1 MTDGMRTT
9 LIEQQ
14 PGCGPPAP
22 VPILQWEDEFEVL
35 LELYRRQNPANV
47 LEIGTYHGGTL
58 YHWLQNTARPG
69 AKIVTVDS
77 YAVGVDNRHLY
88 DDWNVNDTRLVVIEG
103 DSAEAGTVR
112 AIEHHGPYDF
122 VFIDAGHYYKEVERD
137 WENYWPMVKP
147 GGLLCLH
154 DILTHPA
161 WPSIEV
167 GRLWEQIKTIDYTF
181 EIVADR
187 NAEWGGI
194 GVVLL

>member
-1 MTDGMRTT
+1 MDM
-9 LIEQQ
+9 IDQQ

-22 VPILQWEDEFEVL
+22 VPILQWEREFNVL
-35 LELYRRQNPANV
+35 LELYRRLEPANV
-47 LEIGTYHGGTL
+47 LEVGTYYGGTL

-77 YAVGVDNRHLY
+77 YAVGVDNRALY
-88 DDWNVNDTRLVVIEG
+88 DDWNVNDTRLIVVDG
-103 DSAEAGTVR
+103 DSHAEVTVDR
-112 AIEHHGPYDF
+112 VWKHGPFDF
-122 VFIDAGHYYKEVERD
+122 VMIDAGHYYKEVKGD
-137 WENYWPMVKP
+137 WERYGPMVKT
-147 GGLLCLH
+147 GGMACLH
-154 DILTHPA
+154 DILTHPV

-167 GRLWEQIKTIDYTF
+167 GRLWEEIKIDHLTF

>member
-1 MTDGMRTT
+1 MTTM
-9 LIEQQ
+9 IEQQ

-22 VPILQWEDEFEVL
+22 VPILQWQAEFEVL
-35 LELYRRQNPANV
+35 LELYIRLRPWKT

-58 YHWLQNTARPG
+58 YHWLCRNTWEGR
-69 AKIVTVDS
+69 IVSLDS

-88 DDWNVNDTRLVVIEG
+88 DEWNVNDADLVVLVG
-103 DSAEAGTVR
+103 DSHAPRTVGR
-112 AIEHHGPYDF
+112 VEVNGPYDF
-122 VFIDAGHYYKEVERD
+122 ALIDAGHYYEEVKRD
-137 WENYWPMVKP
+137 WELYRPLIR
-147 GGLLCLH
+147 GGGIMCFH

-167 GRLWEQIKTIDYTF
+167 GRLWEEIKQDHLTL

>member
-1 MTDGMRTT
+1 MAVTFV
-9 LIEQQ
+9 EQQ

-22 VPILQWEDEFEVL
+22 VPILQWEAEFEVL
-35 LELYRRQNPANV
+35 LELYRRLEPANV

-88 DDWNVNDTRLVVIEG
+88 DDWNVNDTRLVVMEG
-103 DSAEAGTVR
+103 DSHDPALVESVR
-112 AIEHHGPYDF
+112 LLHGPFDF
-122 VFIDAGHYYKEVERD
+122 VFIDAGHYYKEVRRD
-137 WENYWPMVKP
+137 WDNYRPMVKP
-147 GGLLCLH
+147 GGMICLH

-167 GRLWEQIKTIDYTF
+167 GRLWDEIKKDNLTF

-187 NAEWGGI
+187 EAEWGGI
-194 GVVLL
+194 GVVLC

>member
-1 MTDGMRTT
+1 MDVTM
-9 LIEQQ
+9 IEQQ

-22 VPILQWEDEFEVL
+22 VPVLQWQAEFEVL
-35 LELYRRQNPANV
+35 LELYRRLEPANV
-47 LEIGTYHGGTL
+47 LEVGTYHGGTL

-88 DDWNVNDTRLVVIEG
+88 DDWNVNDTRLVVVAG
-103 DSAEAGTVR
+103 DSHDEETIQRVWK
-112 AIEHHGPYDF
+112 HGPFDF
-122 VFIDAGHYYKEVERD
+122 VMIDAGHYYNEVQRD
-137 WENYWPMVKP
+137 WQRYGAMVKK
-147 GGLLCLH
+147 GGLVCLH

-167 GRLWEQIKTIDYTF
+167 GRLWDEIKKDHLTF

-187 NAEWGGI
+187 DAEWGGI

>member
-1 MTDGMRTT
+1 MGVSMC
-9 LIEQQ
+9 EQQ

-22 VPILQWEDEFEVL
+22 VPILQWEAEFAVL
-35 LELYRRQNPANV
+35 LELWKRMRPTRT

-58 YHWLQNTARPG
+58 YHWLTNSNGEGT
-69 AKIVTVDS
+69 IVSVDS

-88 DDWNVNDTRLVVIEG
+88 DEWNEDGAYLHVIEG
-103 DSAEAGTVR
+103 NSHHGPTVR
-112 AIEHHGPYDF
+112 EVDLRGPYDF
-122 VFIDAGHYYKEVERD
+122 VLIDAGHYYKEVKKD
-137 WENYWPMVKP
+137 WGLYRPMVRP
-147 GGLLCLH
+147 GGLVCFH

-167 GRLWEQIKTIDYTF
+167 GRLWEEIKKDYLTF

>member
-1 MTDGMRTT
+1 M
-9 LIEQQ
+9 IEQQ

-22 VPILQWEDEFEVL
+22 VPILQWEKEFETL
-35 LELYRRQNPANV
+35 LALYRRLDPYRV

-58 YHWLQNTARPG
+58 YHWMQNVGSDGPI
-69 AKIVTVDS
+69 IVSVDS

-88 DDWNVNDTRLVVIEG
+88 DEWYTRPCYLTVIEG
-103 DSAEAGTVR
+103 DSHDPDVVEKVR
-112 AIEHHGPYDF
+112 GHAPYDF
-122 VFIDAGHYYKEVERD
+122 AMIDAGHYYNEVKRD
-137 WENYWPMVKP
+137 WELYRPLMAQ
-147 GGLLCLH
+147 GGLMCFH

-167 GRLWEQIKTIDYTF
+167 GRLWDEIKKDHLTF

-194 GVVLL
+194 GVVML

>member
-1 MTDGMRTT
+1 MAVTM
-9 LIEQQ
+9 IEQQ

-22 VPILQWEDEFEVL
+22 VPILQWEAEFEVL
-35 LELYRRQNPANV
+35 LELYRRGCQNNV

-58 YHWLQNTARPG
+58 YHLLQNSYAFTT
-69 AKIVTVDS
+69 IVSVDS

-88 DDWNVNDTRLVVIEG
+88 DDWNVNDTRLVVLEG
-103 DSAEAGTVR
+103 DSHWPNMVAEVGSL
-112 AIEHHGPYDF
+112 GQYDF
-122 VFIDAGHYYKEVERD
+122 VLIDAGHFYAEVKND
-137 WENYWPMVKP
+137 WENYRTMVRP
-147 GGLLCLH
+147 GGILCLH

-167 GRLWEQIKTIDYTF
+167 GRLWDEIKQDYLTF

-187 NAEWGGI
+187 DAEWGGI

>member
-1 MTDGMRTT
+1 MAVTM
-9 LIEQQ
+9 IEQQ

-22 VPILQWEDEFEVL
+22 VPILQWEKEFEVL
-35 LELYRRQNPANV
+35 LELYRRALPNAL

-58 YHWLQNTARPG
+58 FHWLQNAEPPT
-69 AKIVTVDS
+69 KIVTVDS

-88 DDWNVNDTRLVVIEG
+88 DDWNFRGDVDLVVIGG
-103 DSAEAGTVR
+103 DSHHQHTVEMV
-112 AIEHHGPYDF
+112 AAHGPYDF
-122 VFIDAGHYYKEVERD
+122 VLIDAGHFLPEVTKD
-137 WENYWPMVKP
+137 WELYRPMVRR
-147 GGLLCLH
+147 GGILCLH

-167 GRLWEQIKTIDYTF
+167 GRLWEEIKKDHLTF

-187 NAEWGGI
+187 DAEWGGI

>member
-1 MTDGMRTT
+1 MAVTFID
-9 LIEQQ
+9 QQ

-22 VPILQWEDEFEVL
+22 VPILQWQKEFEVL
-35 LELYRRQNPANV
+35 LEVYRRLKPSNV

-58 YHWLQNTARPG
+58 FHWLQNTERPG

-88 DDWNVNDTRLVVIEG
+88 DDWNTNDTVLTAAIG
-103 DSAEAGTVR
+103 DSHDKRIIDKIRVL
-112 AIEHHGPYDF
+112 GPYDF
-122 VFIDAGHYYKEVERD
+122 VFIDAGHYYKEVKLD
-137 WENYWPMVKP
+137 WENYRSMVRP
-147 GGLLCLH
+147 GGLMCFH

-167 GRLWEQIKTIDYTF
+167 GRLWDEIKQDHLTF

-187 NAEWGGI
+187 DAEWGGI